1 MAFQTFK
8 EEGAPVSDINVTPLV
23 DVMLVLLIIF
33 MITTP
38 LFERGIDVNLP
49 QSATTNISGSERIIL
64 TIPKDKNYV
73 YFNSQPVNRTLLK
86 NYLEQIFS
94 RRQDKT
100 IYLFAD
106 KNVPYG
112 DVINIIDE
120 VKLAGID
127 TVGLAT
133 EPTEGSKR

>member
-1 MAFQTFK
+1 MAFGTAK
-8 EEGAPVSDINVTPLV
+8 HEGDPVSDINVTPLV
-23 DVMLVLLIIF
+23 DVMLVLLVIF

-49 QSATTNISGSERIIL
+49 QTVSSNISGAERIIL

-73 YFNSQPVNRTLLK
+73 YFNSQAVNRQLMK
-86 NYLEQIFS
+86 GYLQQIF
-94 RRQDKT
+94 RTRQDKT

-112 DVINIIDE
+112 DVLSVMDE
-120 VKLAGID
+120 VKQSGIE

-133 EPTEGSKR
+133 EPPASK

>member
-1 MAFQTFK
+1 MAFQTFR

-38 LFERGIDVNLP
+38 LFERGIDVSLP
-49 QSATTNISGSERIIL
+49 QSATSNISGAERIIL
-64 TIPKDKNYV
+64 TIPKDKNYI
-73 YFNSQPVNRTLLK
+73 YFNSQPVNRNLMK

-94 RRQDKT
+94 GRQDKT

-112 DVINIIDE
+112 DVMSIIDE
-120 VKLAGID
+120 VKLAGIE
-127 TVGLAT
+127 TIGLAT
-133 EPTEGSKR
+133 EPPSSK

>member
-1 MAFQTFK
+1 MAFGPMK
-8 EEGAPVSDINVTPLV
+8 NEGDPLSDITVTPLV

-38 LFERGIDVNLP
+38 LFERGIDVSLP
-49 QSATTNISGSERIIL
+49 QTVSSNISGAERIIL

-73 YFNSQPVNRTLLK
+73 YFNSQPVNRNLMK
-86 NYLEQIFS
+86 GYLDQIF
-94 RRQDKT
+94 RTRQDKT

-106 KNVPYG
+106 KSVPYG
-112 DVINIIDE
+112 EVLSVMDE
-120 VKLAGID
+120 VKQSGVE

-133 EPTEGSKR
+133 EPPAAK

>member
-49 QSATTNISGSERIIL
+49 QSATTNITGSERIIL

-86 NYLEQIFS
+86 TYLEQIFS
-94 RRQDKT
+94 GRQDKT

>member
-1 MAFQTFK
+1 MAFFRGND
-8 EEGAPVSDINVTPLV
+8 EGDPVSDINVTPLV
-23 DVMLVLLIIF
+23 DVMLVLLVIF

-49 QSATTNISGSERIIL
+49 QTVTSNISGAERVIL

-73 YFNSQPVNRTLLK
+73 YFNSQPVNRSLMK
-86 NYLEQIFS
+86 NYLQQIFKN
-94 RRQDKT
+94 RPDKT
-100 IYLFAD
+100 VYLFAD

-112 DVINIIDE
+112 DVLTVMDE
-120 VKLAGID
+120 VKQAGIE

-133 EPTEGSKR
+133 EPPAKD

>member
-1 MAFQTFK
+1 MAFGSMRS
-8 EEGAPVSDINVTPLV
+8 EGDPMADINVTPLV
-23 DVMLVLLIIF
+23 DVMLVLLVIF

-49 QSATTNISGSERIIL
+49 QTVSSNISGAERVIL

-73 YFNSQPVNRTLLK
+73 YFNSQAVNRNLMK
-86 NYLEQIFS
+86 GYLQQIFQS
-94 RRQDKT
+94 RTDKT

-106 KNVPYG
+106 RSVPYG
-112 DVINIIDE
+112 DVLAVMDE
-120 VKLAGID
+120 VKQSGIE

-133 EPTEGSKR
+133 EPPAEK

>member
-1 MAFQTFK
+1 MAFGPIK
-8 EEGAPVSDINVTPLV
+8 NEGDPVSDINVTPLV
-23 DVMLVLLIIF
+23 DVMLVLLVIF

-49 QSATTNISGSERIIL
+49 QTVSSNISGAERIIL

-73 YFNSQPVNRTLLK
+73 YFNSQPVNRDLMRG
-86 NYLEQIFS
+86 YLDQIF
-94 RRQDKT
+94 RTRQDKT

-106 KNVPYG
+106 KSVPYG
-112 DVINIIDE
+112 EVLSVMDE
-120 VKLAGID
+120 VKQSGIE

-133 EPTEGSKR
+133 EPPAAK

>member
-1 MAFQTFK
+1 MAFGPMRN
-8 EEGAPVSDINVTPLV
+8 EGEPVSDINVTPLV
-23 DVMLVLLIIF
+23 DVMLVLLVIF

-49 QSATTNISGSERIIL
+49 QTVSSNISGAERIIL

-73 YFNSQPVNRTLLK
+73 YFNSQPVNRDLMK
-86 NYLEQIFS
+86 GYLDQIF
-94 RRQDKT
+94 RTRTDKT

-106 KNVPYG
+106 KSVPYG
-112 DVINIIDE
+112 EVLAVMDE
-120 VKLAGID
+120 VKQSGIE

-133 EPTEGSKR
+133 EPPPAK

>member
-1 MAFQTFK
+1 MAFGSNRS
-8 EEGAPVSDINVTPLV
+8 EGDPMADINVTPLV
-23 DVMLVLLIIF
+23 DVMLVLLVIF

-49 QSATTNISGSERIIL
+49 QTVSSNISGAERVIL

-73 YFNSQPVNRTLLK
+73 YFNSQSVNRSLMK
-86 NYLEQIFS
+86 GYLQELF
-94 RRQDKT
+94 RNRTDKT

-106 KNVPYG
+106 KAVPYG
-112 DVINIIDE
+112 DVLAIMDE
-120 VKLAGID
+120 VKQSGIE

-133 EPTEGSKR
+133 EPPAEP

>member
-1 MAFQTFK
+1 MAFKSTR
-8 EEGAPVSDINVTPLV
+8 EDEGLVSDINVTPLV

-49 QSATTNISGSERIIL
+49 QSSTTNIVGSERIIL

-73 YFNSQPVNRTLLK
+73 YFNSQPVNRNLLK
-86 NYLEQIFS
+86 NYLEQIFKN
-94 RRQDKT
+94 RQDKT

-106 KNVPYG
+106 KSVPYG
-112 DVINIIDE
+112 DVISIIDE
-120 VKLAGID
+120 VKLAGIE

-133 EPTEGSKR
+133 EPPEYKK

>member
-1 MAFQTFK
+1 MAFATNQK
-8 EEGAPVSDINVTPLV
+8 EGDPVADINVTPLV

-38 LFERGIDVNLP
+38 LFERGIDVDLP
-49 QSATTNISGSERIIL
+49 RTATSNISGAERVIL
-64 TIPKDKNYV
+64 TIPTNKNYV
-73 YFNSQPVNRTLLK
+73 YFNDQPVNRKKMGAYLK
-86 NYLEQIFS
+86 QIFKS
-94 RRQDKT
+94 RSDKT

-112 DVINIIDE
+112 RVLSVMDE
-120 VKLAGID
+120 VKQAGIV

-133 EPTEGSKR
+133 EPPEKR